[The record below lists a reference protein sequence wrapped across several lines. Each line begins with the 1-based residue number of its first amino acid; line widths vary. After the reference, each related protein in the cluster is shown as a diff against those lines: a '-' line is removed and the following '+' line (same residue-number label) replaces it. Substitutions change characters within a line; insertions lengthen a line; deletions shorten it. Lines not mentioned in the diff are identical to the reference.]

1 MQSGADDQEP
11 QALIV
16 LPGGIERCT
25 TSCAAKQLRIDPE
38 FQSLIP
44 PLSKDEKAALQ
55 ASILEEGCRDPLVVW
70 AEEKLLIDGHNRYAI
85 CTAHGIPYE
94 IVEMSF
100 EDPNA
105 VKVWM
110 IANQLGRRSLT
121 PESVSYLR
129 GTWYELTKQ
138 SHGGK
143 RSASCQNVSLTDKT
157 APEGASCQND
167 HLTDKTVPEGASCQN
182 GSLTDKTVPEGASC
196 QNGSLTDKT
205 VPEGASCQNGSL
217 TDKTAR
223 ELGER
228 FKASPRTIYRDAKF
242 TRAVDALTSIG
253 GDEVKWKILNRSAGL
268 TKKEVIALA
277 AEVKSRPCKVAKTLQ
292 GRDRQVKTE
301 GEPTIAHHLTLKIGS
316 LVEVYAPDRED
327 VNGRL
332 GRIQSVGERT
342 ATVWMRHIPTITM
355 QLYTFKHSA
364 LTAVPLENQPGLQEI
379 CDRTDRLHKLGNL
392 DPFEVEILNL
402 LERATALPP
411 TELLYLEQIENRHKL
426 D

>member
-1 MQSGADDQEP
+1 MQSEADNQEQQP
-11 QALIV
+11 LIV
-16 LPGGIERCT
+16 LPGGVGVY
-25 TSCAAKQLRIDPE
+25 TSSVAEELRIDCE

-44 PLSKDEKAALQ
+44 PLSKGEKAALQ

-85 CTAHGIPYE
+85 CTAHGIPYQ
-94 IVEMSF
+94 IVEISF
-100 EDPNA
+100 DSRNA
-105 VKVWM
+105 VKVWT

-143 RSASCQNVSLTDKT
+143 RSASCQN
-157 APEGASCQND
+157 D

-182 GSLTDKTVPEGASC
+182 GSLTDKTVPER
-196 QNGSLTDKT
+196 
-205 VPEGASCQNGSL
+205 ASCQNGSL

-242 TRAVDALTSIG
+242 TRAVDALSSIG
-253 GDEVKWKILNRSAGL
+253 GEDMKWKILNRSAGL

-277 AEVKSRPCKVAKTLQ
+277 AEVKSRPTKVAKTLQ

-316 LVEVYAPDRED
+316 LVEVYAPDRQD

-332 GRIQSVGERT
+332 GRIQSVGEKT
-342 ATVWMRHIPTITM
+342 ATVWMRHIPTLAM
-355 QLYTFKHSA
+355 NLHTFKHSA
-364 LTAVPLENQPGLQEI
+364 LTAVPLDNQPETREI
-379 CDRTDRLHKLGNL
+379 CDRIDRLHQLGNL
-392 DPFEVEILNL
+392 DPFEIEILNL
-402 LERATALPP
+402 LERTTALTP
-411 TELLYLEQIENRHKL
+411 TELQYLEQIENRHKL

>member
-1 MQSGADDQEP
+1 
-11 QALIV
+11 
-16 LPGGIERCT
+16 
-25 TSCAAKQLRIDPE
+25 
-38 FQSLIP
+38 
-44 PLSKDEKAALQ
+44 
-55 ASILEEGCRDPLVVW
+55 
-70 AEEKLLIDGHNRYAI
+70 
-85 CTAHGIPYE
+85 
-94 IVEMSF
+94 MSF
-100 EDPNA
+100 DSRNA
-105 VKVWM
+105 VKVWT

-143 RSASCQNVSLTDKT
+143 RSASCQN
-157 APEGASCQND
+157 D
-167 HLTDKTVPEGASCQN
+167 H
-182 GSLTDKTVPEGASC
+182 
-196 QNGSLTDKT
+196 LTDKT

-242 TRAVDALTSIG
+242 TRAVDALSSIG
-253 GDEVKWKILNRSAGL
+253 GEDMKWKILNRSAGL

-277 AEVKSRPCKVAKTLQ
+277 AEVKSRPTKVAKTLQ

-332 GRIQSVGERT
+332 GRIQSVGEKT

-355 QLYTFKHSA
+355 HLYTFKHST
-364 LTAVPLENQPGLQEI
+364 LTAIPLEN
-379 CDRTDRLHKLGNL
+379 
-392 DPFEVEILNL
+392 
-402 LERATALPP
+402 
-411 TELLYLEQIENRHKL
+411 
-426 D
+426 

>member
-1 MQSGADDQEP
+1 
-11 QALIV
+11 
-16 LPGGIERCT
+16 
-25 TSCAAKQLRIDPE
+25 
-38 FQSLIP
+38 
-44 PLSKDEKAALQ
+44 
-55 ASILEEGCRDPLVVW
+55 
-70 AEEKLLIDGHNRYAI
+70 
-85 CTAHGIPYE
+85 
-94 IVEMSF
+94 MSF
-100 EDPNA
+100 EGPNA
-105 VKVWM
+105 VKVWT

-157 APEGASCQND
+157 VPEGASCQNVSLTDKTVPQGASCQND

-182 GSLTDKTVPEGASC
+182 GSLTDKI
-196 QNGSLTDKT
+196 

-242 TRAVDALTSIG
+242 TRAVDALSSIG

-277 AEVKSRPCKVAKTLQ
+277 AEVKSRPTKVAKTLQ

-355 QLYTFKHSA
+355 HLYTFKHSA

-379 CDRTDRLHKLGNL
+379 CDRTDRLHQLGNL

-402 LERATALPP
+402 LERTTALTT
-411 TELLYLEQIENRHKL
+411 TELQYLEQIENRHKL

>member
-1 MQSGADDQEP
+1 MTRIPLNADPYRVQHEAP
-11 QALIV
+11 AAL
-16 LPGGIERCT
+16 
-25 TSCAAKQLRIDPE
+25 AE

-44 PLSKDEKAALQ
+44 PLSKGEKAALQ

-70 AEEKLLIDGHNRYAI
+70 AEEKLLIDGHNRFAI
-85 CTAHGIPYE
+85 CTAHGIPYK

-100 EDPNA
+100 DSRNT
-105 VKVWM
+105 VKVWT

-143 RSASCQNVSLTDKT
+143 RSASCQN
-157 APEGASCQND
+157 D
-167 HLTDKTVPEGASCQN
+167 HLTDKTVPEEASCQN
-182 GSLTDKTVPEGASC
+182 DH
-196 QNGSLTDKT
+196 LTDKT

-242 TRAVDALTSIG
+242 TQAVDALSSLG
-253 GDEVKWKILNRSAGL
+253 GEDVKWKILNRSAGL
-268 TKKEVIALA
+268 TKKEVLALA
-277 AEVKSRPCKVAKTLQ
+277 NDTRSNPAQVAKTLQ
-292 GRDRQVKTE
+292 GFENRRDQKVKPE
-301 GEPTIAHHLTLKIGS
+301 CELTIAQHLTLKIGS
-316 LVEVYAPDRED
+316 LVEVYAPDDRQD

-332 GRIQSVGERT
+332 GRIQSVGEKT
-342 ATVWMRHIPTITM
+342 ATVWMRHIPTLTM
-355 QLYTFKHSA
+355 NLHTFKHSA
-364 LTAVPLENQPGLQEI
+364 LTARPLENQPGLQEI
-379 CDRTDRLHKLGNL
+379 CDRTGRLHKLGNL

-402 LERATALPP
+402 LERATVLTP
-411 TELLYLEQIENRHKL
+411 TELQYLEQIEDRHKL

>member
-1 MQSGADDQEP
+1 MQSEADNQEQQP
-11 QALIV
+11 LIV
-16 LPGGIERCT
+16 LPGGVGVY
-25 TSCAAKQLRIDPE
+25 TSSVAEELRIDSE

-44 PLSKDEKAALQ
+44 PLSKGEKAALQ
-55 ASILEEGCRDPLVVW
+55 ASILEVGCRDPLVVW
-70 AEEKLLIDGHNRYAI
+70 AEKKLLIDGYNRYSI
-85 CTAHGIPYE
+85 CTAHSIPYQT
-94 IVEMSF
+94 VEMSF
-100 EDPNA
+100 DSRNA
-105 VKVWM
+105 VKVWT

-143 RSASCQNVSLTDKT
+143 RSASCQN
-157 APEGASCQND
+157 D

-182 GSLTDKTVPEGASC
+182 DH
-196 QNGSLTDKT
+196 LTDKT

-242 TRAVDALTSIG
+242 TRAVDALSSIG
-253 GDEVKWKILNRSAGL
+253 GEDMKWKILNRSAGL

-277 AEVKSRPCKVAKTLQ
+277 AEVKSRPTKVAKTLQ

-316 LVEVYAPDRED
+316 LVEVYAPDRQD

-332 GRIQSVGERT
+332 GRIQSVGEKT

-355 QLYTFKHSA
+355 QLYTFKHST
-364 LTAVPLENQPGLQEI
+364 LTAIPLENQPGLQEI
-379 CDRTDRLHKLGNL
+379 CDRTGRLHQLGNL

-402 LERATALPP
+402 LERATVLTP
-411 TELLYLEQIENRHKL
+411 TELQYLEQIEDRHKL

>member
-1 MQSGADDQEP
+1 MQSEADDREP

-16 LPGGIERCT
+16 LPGGIGGC

-70 AEEKLLIDGHNRYAI
+70 VEEKLLIDGHNRFAI
-85 CTAHGIPYE
+85 CTAHGIPYK

-100 EDPNA
+100 DSRNA
-105 VKVWM
+105 VKVWT

-129 GTWYELTKQ
+129 GTWYELTKE

-143 RSASCQNVSLTDKT
+143 RSANCQNDSLTDKIS
-157 APEGASCQND
+157 PDRASCQND
-167 HLTDKTVPEGASCQN
+167 HLTDKTM
-182 GSLTDKTVPEGASC
+182 
-196 QNGSLTDKT
+196 
-205 VPEGASCQNGSL
+205 PEGASCQNGSL

-228 FKASPRTIYRDAKF
+228 FKASPRTIYRDAQF
-242 TRAVDALTSIG
+242 TRAVDALSFIG

-268 TKKEVIALA
+268 TKKQVIALA
-277 AEVKSRPCKVAKTLQ
+277 NDTRSNPAKVAKTLQ
-292 GRDRQVKTE
+292 GRDKKVKPE
-301 GEPTIAHHLTLKIGS
+301 GEPKIAHHLTLKIGS
-316 LVEVYAPDRED
+316 LVEVYAPDRQD

-332 GRIQSVGERT
+332 GRIQSVGEKT
-342 ATVWMRHIPTITM
+342 ATVWMRHIPTLAM
-355 QLYTFKHSA
+355 NLHTFKHSA

-379 CDRTDRLHKLGNL
+379 CDRTGRLHQLGNL

-402 LERATALPP
+402 LERTTALTP
-411 TELLYLEQIENRHKL
+411 TELQYLEQIENRHKL

>member
-1 MQSGADDQEP
+1 MQSEADNQEQQP
-11 QALIV
+11 LIV
-16 LPGGIERCT
+16 LPGGVGVY
-25 TSCAAKQLRIDPE
+25 TSSVAEELRIDSE

-44 PLSKDEKAALQ
+44 PLSKGEKAALQ
-55 ASILEEGCRDPLVVW
+55 ASILEEGCLNPLVVW
-70 AEEKLLIDGHNRYAI
+70 AEKKLLIDGHNRYSI
-85 CTAHGIPYE
+85 CTAHSIPYQT
-94 IVEMSF
+94 VEMSF
-100 EDPNA
+100 DSRNA

-110 IANQLGRRSLT
+110 IGNQLGRRNLT

-143 RSASCQNVSLTDKT
+143 RLANCQNVSLTDKT
-157 APEGASCQND
+157 APEEASCQND
-167 HLTDKTVPEGASCQN
+167 H
-182 GSLTDKTVPEGASC
+182 
-196 QNGSLTDKT
+196 LTDKT

-242 TRAVDALTSIG
+242 TQAVDALSSLG
-253 GDEVKWKILNRSAGL
+253 GEDVKWKILNRSAGL
-268 TKKEVIALA
+268 TKKEVLALA
-277 AEVKSRPCKVAKTLQ
+277 SDARSRPAQVAKTLQ
-292 GRDRQVKTE
+292 GRCRSVKPE
-301 GEPTIAHHLTLKIGS
+301 DKPAIAHHLTLKMGA
-316 LVEVYAPDRED
+316 LVEVYAPDRQD

-332 GRIQSVGERT
+332 GRIQSVGEKT
-342 ATVWMRHIPTITM
+342 ATVWMRHIPTLAM
-355 QLYTFKHSA
+355 NLHTFKHSA

-379 CDRTDRLHKLGNL
+379 CDRTGRLHKLGNL

-402 LERATALPP
+402 LERATVLTP
-411 TELLYLEQIENRHKL
+411 TELQYLEQIEDRHKL

>member
-1 MQSGADDQEP
+1 MQSEADDREP

-16 LPGGIERCT
+16 LPGGIGGC

-70 AEEKLLIDGHNRYAI
+70 AEEKLLIDGHNRFAI
-85 CTAHGIPYE
+85 CTAHGIPYK

-100 EDPNA
+100 DSRNA
-105 VKVWM
+105 VKVWT

-129 GTWYELTKQ
+129 GTWYELTKE

-143 RSASCQNVSLTDKT
+143 RSANCQNDSLTDKIS
-157 APEGASCQND
+157 PD
-167 HLTDKTVPEGASCQN
+167 R
-182 GSLTDKTVPEGASC
+182 
-196 QNGSLTDKT
+196 
-205 VPEGASCQNGSL
+205 ASCQNGSL

-228 FKASPRTIYRDAKF
+228 FKASPRTIYRDAQF
-242 TRAVDALTSIG
+242 TKAVDALSFIG

-268 TKKEVIALA
+268 TKKQVIALA
-277 AEVKSRPCKVAKTLQ
+277 NDTRSNPAQVAKTLQ
-292 GRDRQVKTE
+292 GRDKKVKPE
-301 GEPTIAHHLTLKIGS
+301 GEPKIAHHLTLKIGS
-316 LVEVYAPDRED
+316 LVEVYAPDRQD

-332 GRIQSVGERT
+332 GRIQSVGEKT
-342 ATVWMRHIPTITM
+342 ATVWMRHIPTLAM
-355 QLYTFKHSA
+355 NLHTFKHSA

-379 CDRTDRLHKLGNL
+379 CDRTDRLHQLGNL
-392 DPFEVEILNL
+392 DPFEIEIINL
-402 LERATALPP
+402 LERTTALTP
-411 TELLYLEQIENRHKL
+411 TELQYLEQIEDRHKL